1 MDRRERNLLAQ
12 TGKWKGHG
20 LPSSEL
26 WGDDKKEKD
35 FPSIVLATMTLPNL
49 DSVFTFTVSFRKLTK
64 SNPWLEYP

>member
-26 WGDDKKEKD
+26 WGDDKKEKGFID
-35 FPSIVLATMTLPNL
+35 ILL
-49 DSVFTFTVSFRKLTK
+49 
-64 SNPWLEYP
+64 